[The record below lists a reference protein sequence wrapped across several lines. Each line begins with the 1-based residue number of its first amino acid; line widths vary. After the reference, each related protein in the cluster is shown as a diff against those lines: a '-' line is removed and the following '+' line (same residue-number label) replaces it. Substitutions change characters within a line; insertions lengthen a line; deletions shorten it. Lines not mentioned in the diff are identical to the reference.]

1 MKPMDEN
8 VSSLPVA
15 AVKSG
20 GLSLLRALRPRRHK
34 DTMAALKRASEIKQ
48 LDRSPANIRKLS
60 PSKAVLLAARA
71 RLSAQSLGEKRKRG
85 RPPKQKSPVSFP
97 LSSVKLEPPT
107 VDVGAENGLKPTGPP
122 PAVVLSPGGN
132 GLLTIEENPNS
143 HSITIKIPKKFCL
156 DAISPSQHRSNGHLS
171 SNNDYGKND
180 YNKSDFSKSGKHAKR
195 RRTGDDES
203 SSPILADDD
212 LKQSDLLPIPNMFL
226 DTNIQSSDDDEKRV
240 DAAMQPPALRED
252 ACCQTDGVSSR
263 ASLSQTDRI
272 ESPPLPPPLFL
283 PPPPPPPPL
292 FSNSETVFFDI
303 PPSSSLDAAVA
314 TDSCAVVFMDGA
326 AQIGAE
332 VMDAHTSAGVVVVD
346 ASAQSVHMER
356 IDFCMQCL
364 PSTAEAEAQTDEVV
378 EEERAKREKTPEPQ
392 PPPPPVEVAKN
403 EPKSEPS
410 TAPCSPPKMD
420 AVAGL
425 LMLASSPSP
434 TPSPSPAFFPS
445 SSSSS
450 ASRRGSTVL
459 SQFAQIS
466 PAYHQFVNVETHPN
480 GQASLIRCDWLQ
492 LRAHLSSAQRF
503 DFARQFIALGLA
515 ETDDTPQFVM
525 GVISNAAA
533 YLQDFLEYLAT
544 QYPQLPVKVGSL
556 TSKQTVETMPIV
568 NYRKRVLDSYKAGTF
583 RFGPLNSVSLVGA
596 KQEEVGDH
604 FPELLTSLEQ
614 CPFLKPLMPWGEWSA
629 VPLGAPTESDDGP
642 ILWVRP
648 GEQLIRTDELKD
660 DTAVLSGRGRKK
672 GGAGSSRP
680 AALTI

>member
-1 MKPMDEN
+1 
-8 VSSLPVA
+8 
-15 AVKSG
+15 
-20 GLSLLRALRPRRHK
+20 
-34 DTMAALKRASEIKQ
+34 
-48 LDRSPANIRKLS
+48 
-60 PSKAVLLAARA
+60 
-71 RLSAQSLGEKRKRG
+71 
-85 RPPKQKSPVSFP
+85 
-97 LSSVKLEPPT
+97 
-107 VDVGAENGLKPTGPP
+107 
-122 PAVVLSPGGN
+122 
-132 GLLTIEENPNS
+132 
-143 HSITIKIPKKFCL
+143 
-156 DAISPSQHRSNGHLS
+156 
-171 SNNDYGKND
+171 
-180 YNKSDFSKSGKHAKR
+180 
-195 RRTGDDES
+195 
-203 SSPILADDD
+203 
-212 LKQSDLLPIPNMFL
+212 
-226 DTNIQSSDDDEKRV
+226 
-240 DAAMQPPALRED
+240 
-252 ACCQTDGVSSR
+252 
-263 ASLSQTDRI
+263 
-272 ESPPLPPPLFL
+272 
-283 PPPPPPPPL
+283 
-292 FSNSETVFFDI
+292 
-303 PPSSSLDAAVA
+303 
-314 TDSCAVVFMDGA
+314 
-326 AQIGAE
+326 
-332 VMDAHTSAGVVVVD
+332 
-346 ASAQSVHMER
+346 
-356 IDFCMQCL
+356 
-364 PSTAEAEAQTDEVV
+364 
-378 EEERAKREKTPEPQ
+378 
-392 PPPPPVEVAKN
+392 
-403 EPKSEPS
+403 
-410 TAPCSPPKMD
+410 MD

-629 VPLGAPTESDDGP
+629 APLGAPTESDDGP

-680 AALTI
+680 TALTIRHSERREVLFEDRTPCHADHVGDGLERRTTAAVGVLQAIHGHNDTTTENRAVKDVVCFHAADFYRIVEKLQLDIYEPPMSQCVQWVEEAKLNQLRREGVRYARFQLHDNDVYFLPRNIIHQFRTISACASVAWHVRLRQYYNQIE